1 VVLKSM
7 GVDCTAKRRRILPE
21 SKNKKQKEEEK

>member
-1 VVLKSM
+1 M
-7 GVDCTAKRRRILPE
+7 GVDCTAKRQRILPG